1 VIPFWIYDTSATLS
15 TGFGFSI
22 GRLPNKKVVCL
33 ALCALLLALSFSAE
47 AQQPAKIARIGY
59 LGSGSASSSA
69 AYLLAFREKL
79 RDLGYTEARQIGIEG
94 RYSEGKTERLPQL
107 AGDLVRLPVDVIVT
121 GGNEAVQA
129 AKKTTQSVPIVMAFS
144 GDPVGLG
151 VVSSLAQPGG
161 NVTGLTNLAAE
172 LTAKRL
178 ELLKEIV
185 PNLTKVAVFWN
196 PEDPISPIGLKEVEV
211 AANALRLTVQ
221 LLKVERSADLEAAFK
236 VANKEH
242 AGGLILIPG
251 AVTGSNQARI
261 VHMVTKNRLPAVY
274 QRDDYVKDGGLMSYG
289 PDRLEQ
295 FCRAAIYV
303 DKILKGT
310 KPADLPV
317 EQPTKFELVI
327 NLKTAKQIGLTIPQS
342 VLARADKVIK

>member
-1 VIPFWIYDTSATLS
+1 MKLLVYTLCAML
-15 TGFGFSI
+15 F
-22 GRLPNKKVVCL
+22 
-33 ALCALLLALSFSAE
+33 ALCFPAE

-59 LGSGSASSSA
+59 LGSGSASSA
-69 AYLLAFREKL
+69 AAHLLAFRQKL
-79 RDLGYTEARQIGIEG
+79 RDLGYTEGKQIVIEG

-107 AGDLVRLPVDVIVT
+107 AGELVRLPVDVILT

-129 AKKTTQSVPIVMAFS
+129 AKKITQSVPIVMAFS
-144 GDPVGLG
+144 GDPVGIG
-151 VVSSLAQPGG
+151 VVNSLARPAG

-185 PNLTKVAVFWN
+185 PNLRKVAVLWN
-196 PEDPISPIGLKEVEV
+196 PQDPISPIGLKEVEF

-221 LLKVERSADLEAAFK
+221 LLKVERSADLEAALRAAK
-236 VANKEH
+236 TER

-261 VHMVTKNRLPAVY
+261 IHLVTKNRLPAVY
-274 QRDDYVKDGGLMSYG
+274 QRDDYVRDGGLMSYG
-289 PDRLEQ
+289 PDRLDQ
-295 FCRAAIYV
+295 FRRAAIYV

-310 KPADLPV
+310 KTADLPV
-317 EQPTKFELVI
+317 EQPSKFELII
-327 NLKTAKQIGLTIPQS
+327 NLKAAKQIGLTIPPN
-342 VLARADKVIK
+342 VLARADRVIK